1 MEERGHVEL
10 LTWRMCSVR
19 CLRTWCSSAK
29 RENLNHPTFLCY
41 HMNITEITHLH
52 YKNTRTPTPK
62 HQHTQGNKTISVLHH
77 DMKLLN
83 TPADVFRMETNNK
96 NLREH
101 ERLENRDGFGTKST
115 QKLFKAIESK
125 RKEGIPLQTLI
136 SALGIPQV
144 GTTTAKKMANFA
156 EGNIVTWW
164 ALCKEKD
171 EEKLREIVG
180 DASARSVV
188 KFFQDEQNYEIC
200 EDIVNVLK

>member
-1 MEERGHVEL
+1 M
-10 LTWRMCSVR
+10 
-19 CLRTWCSSAK
+19 
-29 RENLNHPTFLCY
+29 
-41 HMNITEITHLH
+41 
-52 YKNTRTPTPK
+52 
-62 HQHTQGNKTISVLHH
+62 LHH

-83 TPADVFRMETNNK
+83 TPADVFRLEEKNK

-156 EGNIVTWW
+156 EDNIVTWW

-188 KFFQDEQNYEIC
+188 QFFQDEQNYEIC